1 MTITCDVYVNGLRQP
16 ERRTLAEAV
25 PTVAIEGGFVWV
37 DLERPSAGELAEVTA
52 QLGLP
57 DAVVQDS
64 LKTHARPDLQDHAD
78 LAVIVL
84 KAIRYLSQ
92 EQIAES
98 SEVYVLLGSTFV
110 ITVQQDDRFEFTEVR
125 RSSTDTLMTYTF
137 LAPGPCCGTLPWSSS
152 TVTKARSRTSTRI
165 STLETAV
172 FSPGDNDHSEKNYKL
187 KRQIATFGERQ
198 YRWPRD
204 WKNSWTATLSSWQRS
219 PNTISGTFSTAT
231 VGRLR

>member
-1 MTITCDVYVNGLRQP
+1 MTSSRRSVELAYRPLTSSDMTITCDVYVNGLRQP

-64 LKTHARPDLQDHAD
+64 LKTHARPDLQDHVD

-92 EQIAES
+92 
-98 SEVYVLLGSTFV
+98 
-110 ITVQQDDRFEFTEVR
+110 DDRGIERGLRSARIDVR
-125 RSSTDTLMTYTF
+125 DH
-137 LAPGPCCGTLPWSSS
+137 GPAGRQVRIHGGSGA
-152 TVTKARSRTSTRI
+152 ARPT
-165 STLETAV
+165 
-172 FSPGDNDHSEKNYKL
+172 P
-187 KRQIATFGERQ
+187 
-198 YRWPRD
+198 
-204 WKNSWTATLSSWQRS
+204 
-219 PNTISGTFSTAT
+219 
-231 VGRLR
+231 